1 MWELKENMRQ
11 SKILEYQHD
20 TTEYRTQDQREG
32 GLSPSPPGQDLLTA
46 RLRPT
51 KTMF

>member
-1 MWELKENMRQ
+1 MRIKGKYETV
-11 SKILEYQHD
+11 KILENQHD